1 MIQRHTRGNL
11 VRPKGWVMVPMAT
24 TTYRTYSIIDGPS
37 FPEIA
42 ESLGSAQRFF
52 YDCDKLDSLAFVR
65 FKTNMAI
72 SLQSVQGDDVR
83 TEPSHYFYAL
93 VVSAG
98 LDGVEAG
105 DVLLQGALVHAV
117 SDDKSGKA
125 SYGLIDE
132 GKTFEIRYNTLKRR
146 GRIKL
151 PMAIVAKRKE

>member
-1 MIQRHTRGNL
+1 
-11 VRPKGWVMVPMAT
+11 MVPMAP

-42 ESLGSAQRFF
+42 ESLGSALRFF
-52 YDCDKLDSLAFVR
+52 YVCDKLDSLAFVR

-105 DVLLQGALVHAV
+105 DVLLQGALVRAV
-117 SDDKSGKA
+117 PDDKSGKA
-125 SYGLIDE
+125 SCGLIDE